1 MQYFILLIIISSLT
15 ARLGT
20 IWHVAVGSSRDFA
33 IAPAK
38 GCSDHIIAAPNKGGV
53 KIEIFRHTA
62 KETSGLS
69 SLSVPSMQA
78 IIETIPSVLFVVL
91 CVAFI
96 VQKSSLCFGENEKLS
111 RLTTSLC
118 SISFAIPLT
127 PLAGLL
133 FVLMMIKQV
142 RRAIDRKNT
151 RLSSKK
157 QV

>member
-20 IWHVAVGSSRDFA
+20 IWHVAVGNSRDFA
-33 IAPAK
+33 IAAAK
-38 GCSDHIIAAPNKGGV
+38 GCRDHIIAAPKKGGV

-62 KETSGLS
+62 NETSGLN
-69 SLSVPSMQA
+69 LLRVPSMQV
-78 IIETIPSVLFVVL
+78 ILDTIPSVLFVLL
-91 CVAFI
+91 CAAFI
-96 VQKSSLCFGENEKLS
+96 VQKSTLCFGENEKLS
-111 RLTTSLC
+111 KLTTSLC
-118 SISFAIPLT
+118 YVSFAIPLT

-142 RRAIDRKNT
+142 RRAFDRKNG